1 MERLLLL
8 AHRIPYPPNKGDKIR
23 SFNLLKFLSRH
34 YHIHLGAYVDDPGD
48 WPFMEDVR
56 SYCTDS
62 CLVGLDR
69 TRSRARAVAGLI
81 TGEALT
87 PRYFRDPRLGRWVN
101 RTLEE
106 EGIRRVLA
114 FSSPMAQLVPAEK
127 TSRVRMVTDFVDVD
141 SDKWAQYGDR
151 KGLLRG
157 WIYRRE
163 ARRLRDFE
171 QQMATRSAAS
181 VFVSRTE
188 AELFSRLV
196 PEAAPR
202 VTSVENG
209 VDTAYFNPGLRFA
222 SPYPKGVTPLV
233 FTGAMDYWANV
244 DAVQWFARYIFPRI
258 HARRPDTR
266 FFVVGARPTE
276 AVRQLRNI
284 QGVTVTGAVR
294 DIRPYL
300 AHACLAVAPMR
311 VARGIQNKVLEAMA
325 MARPV
330 VATDKALEGL
340 ELPEDAR
347 LQADDENSQVERVLA
362 LLADDGGVGE
372 CNREWARKRYAW
384 ERHMDRI
391 AGLLE
396 GQSDL
401 GVGHIPKAD
410 LKEMLRAV
418 RPA

>member
-23 SFNLLKFLSRH
+23 SFNLLKYLSRR
-34 YHIHLGAYVDDPGD
+34 YHIYLGAYVDDPED
-48 WPFMEDVR
+48 WRFAEDVQA
-56 SYCTDS
+56 YCADS
-62 CLVGLDR
+62 CLVGLNR
-69 TRSRARAVAGLI
+69 IRPGARAAAALV
-81 TGEALT
+81 TGEAVT
-87 PRYFRDPRLGRWVN
+87 PRYFREPRLARWVD

-114 FSSPMAQLVPAEK
+114 FSSPMAHLV
-127 TSRVRMVTDFVDVD
+127 SRKRAKGLRMVTDFVDVD

-163 ARRLRDFE
+163 ARRLREFE
-171 QQMATRSAAS
+171 HQVASRSAAS
-181 VFVSRTE
+181 VFVSPAE
-188 AELFSRLV
+188 AELFSRMV

-209 VDTAYFNPGLRFA
+209 VDTAYFNPGLRLA
-222 SPYPKGVTPLV
+222 SPYPEGVTPLV
-233 FTGAMDYWANV
+233 FTGAMDYWANG
-244 DAVQWFARYIFPRI
+244 DAAEWFARYIFPRV
-258 HARRPDTR
+258 HAHRPDAR

-276 AVRQLRNI
+276 AVRQLQQVN
-284 QGVTVTGAVR
+284 GVTVTGGVR

-300 AHACLAVAPMR
+300 AHARLAVAPMR

-330 VATDKALEGL
+330 VATGKALEGL
-340 ELPEDAR
+340 ELPEASR
-347 LQADDENSQVERVLA
+347 LQADDEDGQVERILSVLPG
-362 LLADDGGVGE
+362 DGGMGE
-372 CNREWARKRYAW
+372 RNREWVRKRYAW
-384 ERHMDRI
+384 ERHMDHI

-396 GQSDL
+396 GCTDL
-401 GVGHIPKAD
+401 GGGPVPQSD

>member
-23 SFNLLKFLSRH
+23 SFHLLKYLSRH
-34 YHIHLGAYVDDPGD
+34 YHIHLGAYVDDPED
-48 WPFMEDVR
+48 WRFAEELR
-56 SYCTDS
+56 AYCADC
-62 CLVGLDR
+62 CLVGLPR
-69 TRSRARAVAGLI
+69 TRSRARAAAGLV
-81 TGEALT
+81 TGEPLT
-87 PRYFRDPRLGRWVN
+87 PRYFREPRLARWVDH
-101 RTLEE
+101 TLEE

-114 FSSPMAQLVPAEK
+114 FSSPMARLVPPEK
-127 TSRVRMVTDFVDVD
+127 ASGVRLVTDFVDVD

-163 ARRLRDFE
+163 ARRLLDFE
-171 QQMATRSAAS
+171 HQVASRSAAS

-188 AELFSRLV
+188 ADLFSRLV

-222 SPYPKGVTPLV
+222 SPYPQGLAPLV
-233 FTGAMDYWANV
+233 FTGAMDYWANG
-244 DAVQWFARYIFPRI
+244 DAAEWFARYVFPRI
-258 HARRPDTR
+258 HARRPDAR

-276 AVRQLRNI
+276 AVRQL
-284 QGVTVTGAVR
+284 QKVKGVTVTGAVW

-300 AHACLAVAPMR
+300 ANARLAVAPMR

-330 VATDKALEGL
+330 VATGKALEGL
-340 ELPEDAR
+340 ELPEDVR
-347 LQADDENSQVERVLA
+347 LQADDEDTQVERALSVLA
-362 LLADDGGVGE
+362 EEGGVGE
-372 CNREWARKRYAW
+372 RNRDWVRKRYAW
-384 ERHMDRI
+384 EQHMNRI

-396 GQSDL
+396 GRTDP
-401 GVGHIPKAD
+401 GVGPLPQTD

>member
-1 MERLLLL
+1 M
-8 AHRIPYPPNKGDKIR
+8 
-23 SFNLLKFLSRH
+23 
-34 YHIHLGAYVDDPGD
+34 
-48 WPFMEDVR
+48 
-56 SYCTDS
+56 
-62 CLVGLDR
+62 
-69 TRSRARAVAGLI
+69 
-81 TGEALT
+81 
-87 PRYFRDPRLGRWVN
+87 
-101 RTLEE
+101 
-106 EGIRRVLA
+106 
-114 FSSPMAQLVPAEK
+114 
-127 TSRVRMVTDFVDVD
+127 
-141 SDKWAQYGDR
+141 
-151 KGLLRG
+151 
-157 WIYRRE
+157 
-163 ARRLRDFE
+163 
-171 QQMATRSAAS
+171 
-181 VFVSRTE
+181 
-188 AELFSRLV
+188 V
-196 PEAAPR
+196 PEAAPW
-202 VTSVENG
+202 VTSVDNG

-258 HARRPDTR
+258 HAHRPDTR
-266 FFVVGARPTE
+266 FFVVGARPAE
-276 AVRQLRNI
+276 AVRQLSHI

-330 VATDKALEGL
+330 VATGKALEGL

-347 LQADDENSQVERVLA
+347 LQAEDEDRQVERVLA
-362 LLADDGGVGE
+362 LLDNDGGVGKR
-372 CNREWARKRYAW
+372 NREWVRTRYAW

-396 GQSDL
+396 GQTDL
-401 GVGHIPKAD
+401 GLGYIPKVD